1 MLAMGVYV
9 LDSRNNYS
17 KSPSSK
23 YIESVNLCILNT
35 HSPDSSPDKLKYH
48 ARLHLIFKFCMI
60 KYMYKYMSLIYGGEL
75 FMRLRQVADILG
87 ADILCCRDKLDLE
100 IYYAFSSDLMSD
112 VLSYANKKTL
122 LLTGLINPQVVRT
135 AEMIDMPAIVFV
147 RNKKPGDIIMKLAH
161 ENNFVILSTSHSL
174 YTASGLLYASGLK
187 GIQIDS

>member
-1 MLAMGVYV
+1 
-9 LDSRNNYS
+9 
-17 KSPSSK
+17 
-23 YIESVNLCILNT
+23 
-35 HSPDSSPDKLKYH
+35 
-48 ARLHLIFKFCMI
+48 
-60 KYMYKYMSLIYGGEL
+60 
-75 FMRLRQVADILG
+75 MRLRQVADILG
-87 ADILCCRDKLDLE
+87 ADILCGRDKLGLE

-147 RNKKPGDIIMKLAH
+147 RNKKPGDIIIKLAH